1 MATQATPF
9 PYSTRPKHANL
20 ASGNTENMRKI
31 VIAVLTALTLLAFPP
46 PAIAYV
52 DPTTGAPGPGRV
64 LRAFD
69 KPEHNWLPGHRGV
82 DMQLEVGDTVH
93 AAGDGVVAFVGM
105 VAGTPVLSID
115 HADGIRTTYQ
125 PVRARVAQGDRV
137 HAGQE
142 IGTLAPPTDG
152 WPGLHWGAKRGK
164 DYLNP
169 LSLLAEPHIRLKPV
183 AA

>member
-1 MATQATPF
+1 
-9 PYSTRPKHANL
+9 
-20 ASGNTENMRKI
+20 MRKI

-82 DMQLEVGDTVH
+82 DMQGE
-93 AAGDGVVAFVGM
+93 
-105 VAGTPVLSID
+105 
-115 HADGIRTTYQ
+115 
-125 PVRARVAQGDRV
+125 RV

>member
-1 MATQATPF
+1 M
-9 PYSTRPKHANL
+9 L
-20 ASGNTENMRKI
+20 
-31 VIAVLTALTLLAFPP
+31 LTSRN
-46 PAIAYV
+46 I
-52 DPTTGAPGPGRV
+52 TGYRV
-64 LRAFD
+64 T
-69 KPEHNWLPGHRGV
+69 GV
-82 DMQLEVGDTVH
+82 DMQLEVGDTVR
-93 AAGDGVVAFVGM
+93 AADDGVVAFVGM
-105 VAGTPVLSID
+105 VAGTPVVSID

-125 PVRARVAQGDRV
+125 PVHARVAQGERV